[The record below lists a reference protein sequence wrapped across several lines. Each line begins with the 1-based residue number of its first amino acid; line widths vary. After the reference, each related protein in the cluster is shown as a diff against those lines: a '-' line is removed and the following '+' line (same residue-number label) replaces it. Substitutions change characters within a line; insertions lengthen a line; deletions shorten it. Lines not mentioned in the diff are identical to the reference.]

1 MVTITA
7 IDRDGNEHKL
17 EAQEG
22 APLMETLRDNDVGV
36 EAICGGCCSCA
47 TCHCYLDEESFDR
60 VNAAQPEE
68 EELLDTLDY
77 REKRSRLTCQITVG
91 PACEG
96 MVVTVAPAE

>member
-7 IDRDGNEHKL
+7 IDRAGNERKL

-22 APLMETLRDNDVGV
+22 SPLMETLRDNDVGV
-36 EAICGGCCSCA
+36 DAICGGCCSCA
-47 TCHCYLDEESFDR
+47 TCHCYLDADSFARIDP
-60 VNAAQPEE
+60 AQPEE
-68 EELLDTLDY
+68 EDLLDTLDH
-77 REKRSRLTCQITVG
+77 REDRSRLTCQITVG